1 MDQDH
6 QLAALETC
14 PACGT
19 PYHPS
24 GAEGGTGC
32 PVCLLRAA
40 LGSEGVGEDDP
51 ATDGSWPS
59 AESRFDHYELV
70 QRKGGAFEELG
81 RGAMGVTYRA
91 FDTVLG
97 HAVAVKVLDA
107 RVAANPQARE
117 RFLREARAAAQ
128 LRHPNVASVFYY
140 GVRPNDG
147 QCFYAMELVEGESVE
162 ARMGREGALPVGISL
177 EIVSQVARALAAAES
192 QGLVHRD
199 LKPANLMLAQGP
211 ELTVKV
217 IDFGLA
223 KAAADP
229 ATDAALTHGAFVGT
243 PVFASP
249 EQCAAASVDA
259 RSDLYSL
266 GITLWEML
274 TGQAPFLGSPLE
286 VMRQHRQTPLPLER
300 LRGIPQPAMALLQ
313 ALLEKN
319 PAHRLQSATQLLQ
332 AMPAVTAAIDARR
345 TLRREQLHKGLAAP
359 SSGPI
364 RKSPGRQGPRKV
376 SLARLPV
383 TGSQVFG
390 RKEDLAFLDD
400 AWAEP
405 QINVV
410 SVVAWGG
417 VGKSTLVNYWLR
429 GLAAERY
436 RSAELVFGWS
446 FYRQGTREDTASA
459 DEFID
464 AALAWFEDPDPRR
477 GTGWE
482 KGERLARLIASRRT
496 LLVLDGLEPLQNP
509 PGPQEGRLREPAL
522 QALLRELAAFNHG
535 LCVVTT
541 RLAVADLAEYEA
553 ASAPRRD
560 LEQLSPEAGA
570 QLLRGLGVKGPA
582 AELQAANEEFRGH
595 CLALTLLG
603 SYLTEAYG
611 GDIRCRQEVSTHLVQ
626 DVRQGAHAQQV
637 MASYQRWW
645 GEGPEVSV
653 LRLLGLFDRPADERA
668 LAALLRPPAI
678 PGLTESLAGLR
689 PAEWRAILTRLRRA
703 RLLAGE
709 DLHQPGQLD
718 AHPLVREYFGDQ
730 LRGEQ
735 TAAWQEA
742 NRRLYHYYQALAPRF
757 PETFRDMEP
766 LLLAVICGCN
776 AGLFREALHDLYIPR
791 IQRGNASYTANV
803 LGSRGALLSV
813 LIHFFE
819 HGHWGSPAKSDLD
832 GQDLTAEDQL
842 FILMQ
847 AALYLTA
854 TRGMAAPEAS
864 ICYERAEPLCN
875 LLNRSLPLYVALIG
889 QWRYALHTSTMPA
902 TMRIA
907 QRVYALA
914 QEQNDPVLLLG
925 AYRALAATMYFMGD
939 FKPARRYARLGV
951 RLWRSKRVVSP
962 VEEAVAPA
970 VACLSYEALTN
981 WHLGEIRPCHATKAK
996 ALALAEELN
1005 DTHALAVAFWL
1016 AALVGQ
1022 FEREPVEVE
1031 RWASALIELST
1042 RQSFAFWL
1050 AGGKV
1055 LRGWARSAS
1064 GKTAE
1069 GLAWVE
1075 AGIEDWQVTGSV
1087 LIMPYWL
1094 SIKAEVLHSAD
1105 RVPEALEAI
1114 SKAGTLAET
1123 SAERWWRAELHR
1135 LRGVLL
1141 AAAGADETQIHA
1153 AFHQAVSTA
1162 RQQKSIALAA
1172 RAEACYAAYCGR
1184 RGKTPEDTGGRR
1196 GGHSPGQRS
1205 AQPS

>member
-1 MDQDH
+1 MDQDQDH
-6 QLAALETC
+6 RSAAPGAC

-19 PYHPS
+19 PYYPA
-24 GAEGGTGC
+24 GAVGAGC

-40 LGSEGVGEDDP
+40 LGPEATSEGDPPSEGSLQPVGE
-51 ATDGSWPS
+51 G
-59 AESRFDHYELV
+59 RFDHYELV
-70 QRKGGAFEELG
+70 RREDGAFEELG
-81 RGAMGVTYRA
+81 RGAMGITYRA

-97 HAVAVKVLDA
+97 HAVAVKILDTQ
-107 RVAANPQARE
+107 VAANPQARE

-128 LRHPNVASVFYY
+128 LRHSNVASVFYY
-140 GVRPNDG
+140 GVRPSDG

-162 ARMGREGALPVGISL
+162 ARVRREGPLPAGMTL
-177 EIVSQVARALAAAES
+177 EVATQVARALAAAET

-223 KAAADP
+223 KAVADP
-229 ATDAALTHGAFVGT
+229 AGEAALTQGGFVGT
-243 PVFASP
+243 PTFASP
-249 EQCAAASVDA
+249 EQCTSGGVDA

-274 TGQAPFLGSPLE
+274 TGQAPFLGSPAE
-286 VMRQHRQTPLPLER
+286 VMRQHRQAPLPLER
-300 LRGIPQPAMALLQ
+300 LRGIPQPAVALLQ
-313 ALLEKN
+313 ALLEKD
-319 PAHRLQSATQLLQ
+319 PARRLQSATQLLQ
-332 AMPAVTAAIDARR
+332 VIPAIIAAIDARR
-345 TLRREQLHKGLAAP
+345 TLRRAQLHKGPAAT
-359 SSGPI
+359 SSGPA

-390 RKEDLAFLDD
+390 RAEDLAFLDA
-400 AWAEP
+400 AWADP
-405 QINVV
+405 QVNLV

-417 VGKSTLVNYWLR
+417 VGKSTLVNRWLR
-429 GLAAERY
+429 SLAADRY

-464 AALAWFEDPDPRR
+464 AALAWFEDPDPRL

-482 KGERLARLIASRRT
+482 KGERLARLISQHRT

-541 RLAVADLAEYEA
+541 RLAVADLAEYEG
-553 ASAPRRD
+553 ASALRLD

-570 QLLRGLGVKGPA
+570 QLLRGLGVKGPGG
-582 AELQAANEEFRGH
+582 ELQRASEEFRGH

-611 GDIRCRQEVSTHLVQ
+611 GDIRCRQEVSSRLVQ
-626 DVRQGAHAQQV
+626 DVRQGAHAQEV

-653 LRLLGLFDRPADERA
+653 LRLLGLFDRPADEWA

-689 PAEWRAILTRLRRA
+689 PAEWRAVLTRLRRA

-709 DLHQPGQLD
+709 DPHHPGQLD
-718 AHPLVREYFGDQ
+718 AHPLVREYFGGQ
-730 LRGEQ
+730 LRNQ
-735 TAAWQEA
+735 QRPAWQEA
-742 NRRLYHYYQALAPRF
+742 NRRLYEHYRTLAPEL
-757 PETFRDMEP
+757 PESFRDMEP
-766 LLLAVICGCN
+766 LFLAVICGCH
-776 AGLFREALHDLYIPR
+776 AGLFRQALHEVYIPR
-791 IQRGNASYTANV
+791 IQRGNVSFTANV

-819 HGHWGSPAKSDLD
+819 HGHWGSPAKSDVD
-832 GQDLTAEDQL
+832 GQNLTAEDQL

-864 ICYERAEPLCN
+864 ICYERAEPLCH
-875 LLNRSLPLYVALIG
+875 LLNRSLPLYVALVG
-889 QWRYALHTSTMPA
+889 QWRYALHTDTMPA
-902 TMRIA
+902 TMQIA

-914 QEQNDPVLLLG
+914 QEQNDPVLLVG
-925 AYRALAATMYFMGD
+925 AHRALAATMYFMGD
-939 FKPARRYARLGV
+939 FRPARRYARLGV
-951 RLWRSKRVVSP
+951 RLWRSRGVVSP
-962 VEEAVAPA
+962 VEEALAPA
-970 VACLSYEALTN
+970 VACLCYEALTD
-981 WHLGEIRPCHATKAK
+981 WHLGEIPPCHATTAK
-996 ALALAEELN
+996 ALSLAKELN
-1005 DTHALAVAFWL
+1005 DTHGLAVAFWL
-1016 AALVGQ
+1016 AGLLGQ

-1050 AGGKV
+1050 AAGKV

-1064 GKTAE
+1064 GQTAE
-1069 GLAWVE
+1069 ALAWIE
-1075 AGIEDWQVTGSV
+1075 AGIEDWQATGSV
-1087 LIMPYWL
+1087 LIVPYWL

-1105 RVPEALEAI
+1105 RVSEALEAI
-1114 SKAGTLAET
+1114 SKADTLAEA
-1123 SAERWWRAELHR
+1123 SAECWWRAELHR
-1135 LRGVLL
+1135 LRGVFLM
-1141 AAAGADETQIHA
+1141 AMGADEAQIHA

-1162 RQQKSIALAA
+1162 RQQKSISLAA
-1172 RAEACYAAYCGR
+1172 RAEASYAMYCGP
-1184 RGKTPEDTGGRR
+1184 RG
-1196 GGHSPGQRS
+1196 S
-1205 AQPS
+1205 